1 MGPTT
6 GQSTG
11 RMVGPARLQH
21 GPCPALTADTSTR
34 TLVAVEDCIQ
44 VLTTVPTKQDG
55 KRLAQTL
62 VEERLAACI
71 QVLGPMQSTFRW
83 QGKVETATEYL
94 CLIKTTAAAFGRLRD
109 RIRELHTYD
118 VPELIAMPIT
128 AGSEE
133 YIAWLES
140 SVGHPES

>member
-1 MGPTT
+1 M
-6 GQSTG
+6 
-11 RMVGPARLQH
+11 
-21 GPCPALTADTSTR
+21 
-34 TLVAVEDCIQ
+34 EDCIQ
-44 VLTTVPTKQDG
+44 VFITVPNEQDG

-62 VEERLAACI
+62 VEEGLAACI

-94 CLIKTTAAAFGRLRD
+94 CLIKTTTSAFSRLRD
-109 RIRELHTYD
+109 RVKALHPYE
-118 VPELIAMPIT
+118 VPELIAVPIT

-140 SVGHPES
+140 SVGRPES